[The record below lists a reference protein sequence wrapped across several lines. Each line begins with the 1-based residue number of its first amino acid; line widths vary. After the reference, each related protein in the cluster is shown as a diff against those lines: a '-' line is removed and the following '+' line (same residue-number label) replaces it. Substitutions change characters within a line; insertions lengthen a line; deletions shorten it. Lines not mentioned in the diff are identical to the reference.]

1 MKTYLFL
8 FSIHRVAFTRPGG
21 RMHSLCMK
29 EIDDRIKTLT
39 GQNGYRFISFNAGRS
54 HTHVVFPVHRQIQS
68 GRRESS
74 TGLFDGNCPEQD
86 ALIKGSLRWKAG
98 NGFAFSLPGTQG
110 NPAESGEAAIHPF
123 AWSLILAYTEVLSG
137 LNKAYGDDL
146 LLNLSFCLNVAA
158 S

>member
-1 MKTYLFL
+1 MKNYLFL
-8 FSIHRVAFTRPGG
+8 FSIHRLAFTRPGG

-29 EIDDRIKTLT
+29 EIDDRIKILT
-39 GQNGYRFISFNAGRS
+39 GQNGYRFLSFNAGRS
-54 HTHVVFPVHRQIQS
+54 HTHVVFPVPGHIQS
-68 GRRESS
+68 GRSETSAGMS
-74 TGLFDGNCPEQD
+74 DGNRPVKE

-98 NGFAFSLPGTQG
+98 NGFAFSLPGNQG
-110 NPAESGEAAIHPF
+110 YPSEPGEAAIHPF